1 MNENEAR
8 MTVVAVAK
16 SLIEAGHA
24 DALGKRLLGDWLDE
38 IAHQVRERSG
48 GGGGHG
54 VASTATPAASGVPE
68 TFNELQ
74 PGEYEV
80 VANYQNTAQR
90 GDPWTKLIL
99 GQAEGPNLGVSFFGN
114 EHADAVNA
122 KRGDRVRCHIQ
133 QSQKTDKAG
142 KPLLNG
148 SSLTP
153 VAGTPAA
160 PPLPAVSASDI
171 PF

>member
-24 DALGKRLLGDWLDE
+24 DTTGKRYLAMWLDE

-80 VANYQNTAQR
+80 VANYPDVTKT
-90 GDPWTKLIL
+90 GDDYTKLIL
-99 GQAEGPNLGVSFFGN
+99 GQAEGPNIKVFFFKE
-114 EHADAVNA
+114 EHPAAMTA
-122 KRGDRVRCHIQ
+122 KRGDRVRCHIK
-133 QSQKTDKAG
+133 QSGKTDKG
-142 KPLLNG
+142 QKPLLTG
-148 SSLTP
+148 SSLTA

-160 PPLPAVSASDI
+160 PPLPTVSASDI